1 MCGRLLLWCF
11 RSPECRP
18 LPVCLP
24 EMFAS
29 GRRPLVYSVG
39 PAPQG
44 RFPGS
49 FLQLIFIFPII
60 WRQTHQTI
68 DIIPNFSLLVKP
80 SAPGKYRFF
89 AGKAK
94 VFLAFLD
101 RKHRGRI
108 WPCRG
113 QLVEKACRSAGFF
126 LWDVFSRTC
135 AGKKHRNPPIFRK
148 KSVKPAR
155 RPEPNCREKPSEAVF
170 RQSRRG
176 RIWPCRG
183 AFGGNMWES
192 NPPRQLFTTLTG
204 FEDQGAHQ
212 HPSAPECE
220 SQYTIAFPKKQWEK
234 AFFPSLRLFQKP

>member
-49 FLQLIFIFPII
+49 FLQLIFIFSII
-60 WRQTHQTI
+60 WRKTHQTI
-68 DIIPNFSLLVKP
+68 DIIPNSFLLVKP
-80 SAPGKYRFF
+80 PAPGKYRFF

-101 RKHRGRI
+101 RKH
-108 WPCRG
+108 
-113 QLVEKACRSAGFF
+113 
-126 LWDVFSRTC
+126 
-135 AGKKHRNPPIFRK
+135 
-148 KSVKPAR
+148 
-155 RPEPNCREKPSEAVF
+155 
-170 RQSRRG
+170 RG

-212 HPSAPECE
+212 HPSAPGCE
-220 SQYTIAFPKKQWEK
+220 SQYTIAFPKKQWK
-234 AFFPSLRLFQKP
+234 KTFFPSLRLFLRLFQKPCPIRRMSPSFFSILFLSKYSKTANAYFREVFSRSRNSASVSSSFSAKWALVFSTISS